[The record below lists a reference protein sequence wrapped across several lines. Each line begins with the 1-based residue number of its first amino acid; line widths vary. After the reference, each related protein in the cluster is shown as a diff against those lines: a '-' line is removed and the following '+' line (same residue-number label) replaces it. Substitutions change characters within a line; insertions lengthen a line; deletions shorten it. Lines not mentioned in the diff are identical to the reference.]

1 MQTRRQLRVLVVD
14 DDAPTRDLVEA
25 LLSDEGFA
33 VECVADARTALTAIG
48 QRRPDVVLLDIM
60 MPETSGFDLMN
71 EIRSR
76 DDLPIIFLSARG
88 GETDR
93 VLGLRMGADDYVVKP
108 FSGAELVARIY
119 ALMRRRDGTTTTAAA
134 SKRLRFG
141 ELTIDLGA
149 REVAVSGVV
158 IDTTA
163 KEFDLLALLAASPR
177 HVFTREQLLDQVWG
191 SSTKWQDPST
201 VTEHV
206 RRLRAKIGDD
216 PRHPRYL
223 QTVRGIG
230 YRFEG

>member
-1 MQTRRQLRVLVVD
+1 VRTREQLRVLVVD

-33 VECVADARTALTAIG
+33 VECVADARTALTAISD
-48 QRRPDVVLLDIM
+48 RRPDVVLLDIM
-60 MPETSGFDLMN
+60 MPEISGFDLMT
-71 EIRSR
+71 EIRKR
-76 DDLPIIFLSARG
+76 DNMPIIFLSARG

-119 ALMRRRDGTTTTAAA
+119 ALMRRHEGTAPPAT
-134 SKRLRFG
+134 KRLRYG
-141 ELTIDLGA
+141 ALTIDLAA
-149 REVAVSGVV
+149 REVAVDGAV

-163 KEFDLLALLAASPR
+163 KEFDLLALLAESPR
-177 HVFTREQLLDQVWG
+177 LVFTREQLLDQVWG

-201 VTEHV
+201 VTEHI
-206 RRLRAKIGDD
+206 RRLRTKIEADT
-216 PRHPRYL
+216 RKPRYL
-223 QTVRGIG
+223 QTVRGVG

>member
-48 QRRPDVVLLDIM
+48 ERRPDVVLLDIM

-119 ALMRRRDGTTTTAAA
+119 ALMRRRDGAAA
-134 SKRLRFG
+134 AAQAPTRLQFG
-141 ELTIDLGA
+141 QLMINLDA
-149 REVAVSGVV
+149 REVAVNGVV

-163 KEFDLLALLAASPR
+163 KEFDLLALLAGSPR
-177 HVFTREQLLDQVWG
+177 RVFTREQLLDQVWG

-201 VTEHV
+201 VTEHI
-206 RRLRAKIGDD
+206 RRLRTKIESD
-216 PRHPRYL
+216 PRDPKFL
-223 QTVRGIG
+223 QTVRGVG

>member
-1 MQTRRQLRVLVVD
+1 VVD
-14 DDAPTRDLVEA
+14 DDAPTRALVET
-25 LLSDEGFA
+25 LLTDEGFA
-33 VECVADARTALTAIG
+33 VECVGDARTALIAVSD
-48 QRRPDVVLLDIM
+48 RRPDVVLLDIM
-60 MPETSGFDLMN
+60 MPEISGFDLMA
-71 EIRSR
+71 EIRRR
-76 DDLPIIFLSARG
+76 DNMPIIFLSARG

-119 ALMRRRDGTTTTAAA
+119 ALMRRNEGSGPQPT
-134 SKRLRFG
+134 KRLRFG
-141 ELTIDLGA
+141 ALTIDITA
-149 REVAVSGVV
+149 REVAVNGEV

-177 HVFTREQLLDQVWG
+177 RVFTREQLLDQVWG

-206 RRLRAKIGDD
+206 RRLRAKIEAE
-216 PRHPRYL
+216 PRHPKYV
-223 QTVRGIG
+223 QTVRGVG

>member
-1 MQTRRQLRVLVVD
+1 MVRTRRQLHVLVVD
-14 DDAPTRDLVEA
+14 DDAPTRDLLEA

-33 VECVADARTALTAIG
+33 VESVADARSAMEAITH
-48 QRRPDVVLLDIM
+48 RKPDVVLLDIM
-60 MPETSGFDLMN
+60 MPDISGFDLMT
-71 EIRSR
+71 EIRKK

-119 ALMRRRDGTTTTAAA
+119 ALMRRRGDSTPAPPT
-134 SKRLRFG
+134 RLRYG
-141 ELTIDLGA
+141 ALTVDLGA
-149 REVAVSGVV
+149 REVALDGAVV
-158 IDTTA
+158 ETTA

-177 HVFTREQLLDQVWG
+177 RVFSREQLLDQVWG

-206 RRLRAKIGDD
+206 RRLRIKIEKD
-216 PRHPRYL
+216 PRKPRYL

>member
-1 MQTRRQLRVLVVD
+1 VHVLVVD

-33 VECVADARTALTAIG
+33 VECVADARTALTTIT

-60 MPETSGFDLMN
+60 MPEISGFDLMT
-71 EIRSR
+71 EIRRR
-76 DDLPIIFLSARG
+76 DNMPIIFLSARG

-119 ALMRRRDGTTTTAAA
+119 ALMRRHAGSSPAVGKRMRYGT
-134 SKRLRFG
+134 LM
-141 ELTIDLGA
+141 IDVAA
-149 REVAVSGVV
+149 REVAVGGLV

-163 KEFDLLALLAASPR
+163 KEFDLLALLAESPR
-177 HVFTREQLLDQVWG
+177 QVFTREQLLDQVWG

-201 VTEHV
+201 VTEHI
-206 RRLRAKIGDD
+206 RRLRTKIEAD
-216 PRHPRYL
+216 PHKPRYL
-223 QTVRGIG
+223 QTVRGVG